1 VSDGW
6 PRRRLRRL
14 RYHAG
19 LRAMLAGVRLSV
31 DELIAPIFIHAGLD
45 GPREIA
51 TMPGQFQRPVAD
63 AAEYAALLAG
73 KGIRA
78 VLVFGIP
85 AGKDARGSGAW
96 DPDGVVQRAIRAI
109 KSASPEMVVIAD
121 TCLCEYTDH
130 GHCGPLVATPDG
142 RRDVDNDG
150 ALAALA
156 ATAVSQARAGADV
169 VAPSAMMDG
178 QVRAVRTA
186 LDAAGSERTAVLS
199 YAVKFASCLYGPF
212 RDAAESAPAFGDR
225 RTYQMDPLAPKQ
237 VLAEARADLAEGAD
251 LLMVKPAAAYLDVIA
266 AVAAGV
272 DAPLAAYHVS
282 GEYAMIKFAAAAGAL
297 DERAA
302 ALEVTA
308 AIKRAGADLIITYF
322 AEALAGWLA
331 ER

>member
-1 VSDGW
+1 MNDGW
-6 PRRRLRRL
+6 PRRQMRRL

-31 DELIAPIFIHAGLD
+31 DDLVAPIFVHAALD
-45 GPREIA
+45 EPREIA
-51 TMPGQFQRPVAD
+51 TMPGQFQHPVAD
-63 AAEYAALLAG
+63 AAEYAARLAG
-73 KGIRA
+73 AGIRA
-78 VLVFGIP
+78 VLVFGLP
-85 AGKDARGSGAW
+85 AAKDARGSAAW
-96 DPDGVVQRAIRAI
+96 DADGVVHRTIRAI
-109 KSASPEMVVIAD
+109 KSAAPELVVIAD

-130 GHCGPLVATPDG
+130 GHCGPLVAAPDG

-150 ALAALA
+150 ALALLA

-178 QVRAVRTA
+178 QVRAIRVA
-186 LDAAGSERTAVLS
+186 LDAAGFDRTAILS
-199 YAVKFASCLYGPF
+199 YAVKFASSLYGPF
-212 RDAAESAPAFGDR
+212 RDAADSAPAFGDR

-237 VLAEARADLAEGAD
+237 ALAEARADLAEGAD

-266 AVAAGV
+266 AVAAGA

-302 ALEVTA
+302 AIEVTA
-308 AIKRAGADLIITYF
+308 AIRRAGADLIITYF
-322 AEALAGWLA
+322 AEALAGWLH